1 MAATIALQPALA
13 GQLPPG
19 LRASA
24 ERGDAVAQNELGS
37 RYYAGRGVERDDAEA
52 ARWIQL
58 AADQGYA
65 PAQYNLGLLHFR
77 NRGVARSAAA
87 AARRYR
93 AAAEQGYAPAQ
104 AGLGYLHIY
113 GAGVLHVDR
122 AGLAGRRQRL
132 HETALRRAARRAG
145 RADDRRRRDREPPAC
160 RRVATGPGP
169 LTRRAVAQ
177 PASRAWTTRAA
188 RGSDG
193 RPAHASAATHYDAL
207 ETRDSRVISM
217 TSRQEVDMKIR
228 HARVLFSL
236 FLVLG
241 FATLALAQTETIDPT
256 RFEEAIEAFEA
267 EDRAMMPPAGAI
279 VVTGSSS
286 IRRWHPTLK
295 QDLAPLTVIPRGFGG
310 STMQDVEHYLD
321 RIVLPYEPRAVVI
334 YEGDN
339 DTGRF
344 GVPPAEIA
352 GRLEAIVE
360 RIHAVLPSTRVY
372 VMSVKPSLARV
383 AVWDTSTGVWP
394 PTTTWCPTSTSPRP
408 FSARTAR

>member
-1 MAATIALQPALA
+1 
-13 GQLPPG
+13 
-19 LRASA
+19 
-24 ERGDAVAQNELGS
+24 
-37 RYYAGRGVERDDAEA
+37 
-52 ARWIQL
+52 
-58 AADQGYA
+58 
-65 PAQYNLGLLHFR
+65 
-77 NRGVARSAAA
+77 
-87 AARRYR
+87 
-93 AAAEQGYAPAQ
+93 
-104 AGLGYLHIY
+104 
-113 GAGVLHVDR
+113 
-122 AGLAGRRQRL
+122 
-132 HETALRRAARRAG
+132 
-145 RADDRRRRDREPPAC
+145 
-160 RRVATGPGP
+160 
-169 LTRRAVAQ
+169 
-177 PASRAWTTRAA
+177 
-188 RGSDG
+188 
-193 RPAHASAATHYDAL
+193 
-207 ETRDSRVISM
+207 
-217 TSRQEVDMKIR
+217 MKIR

-383 AVWDTSTGVWP
+383 AVWDKAQETNALYRRLAADNNLVSYIDVATPFLRADGKVMDDIFIADGLHLNEKGTRIWASAIKAALMAGEARHE
-394 PTTTWCPTSTSPRP
+394 TTDQ
-408 FSARTAR
+408 